1 MTARVPASSSGGVL
15 DSVVDLVSRAVEAV
29 RARVPW
35 LRRRPDAAAGVDHVA
50 GIVER
55 LAVLLAAG
63 VPASA
68 AWRHLAESGE
78 ADPVLVAA
86 AEAGERGLPIAEA
99 IGRASTE
106 LPESGGW
113 AVLAAAWQVASTA
126 GSPLT
131 TSLRDLASAMRDEA
145 QVRRE
150 VRTSLAGPAAS
161 ARMVLA
167 LPLVALGFGSVLGF
181 DTAAVLLGSPIGL
194 VCLLVGLAFLWIA
207 LRWSRAL
214 AERAAAFDDGAG
226 LELELLAIGMA
237 GGASVDRA
245 RAAVDSAMHAHGLG
259 ADGEPGS
266 ALARARGAAS
276 APGAAGRAIEA
287 GRAAAAA
294 RLDETV
300 RLAERAGAPLA
311 ELLRAEA
318 QRGRRIARTDAATR
332 GAALG
337 VRLMLPLG
345 LCVLPAFVLL
355 GVAPLLISVVTGTLG
370 AA

>member
-1 MTARVPASSSGGVL
+1 VLTGPASSAE
-15 DSVVDLVSRAVEAV
+15 SVPGRVRAVIRRGLELV
-29 RARVPW
+29 RSRVPM
-35 LRRRPDAAAGVDHVA
+35 LRRAPDAAAGVDHVA
-50 GIVER
+50 GVVER

-68 AWRHLAESGE
+68 AWRHLSQSGEGDPILEAAAAAGESG
-78 ADPVLVAA
+78 V
-86 AEAGERGLPIAEA
+86 PIADA
-99 IGRASTE
+99 IAVARVDAQS
-106 LPESGGW
+106 SDGW
-113 AVLAAAWQVASTA
+113 AVLAAAWQVASESGA
-126 GSPLT
+126 PLT
-131 TSLRDLASAMRDEA
+131 TSLRELASAMRDEA

-181 DTAAVLLGSPIGL
+181 DTASVLLGNPIGL
-194 VCLLVGLAFLWIA
+194 VCLLLGAVFLWVA
-207 LRWSRAL
+207 FRWSRSL
-214 AERAAAFDDGAG
+214 AARAAAFDEGAG

-237 GGASVDRA
+237 GGASVERA
-245 RAAVDSAMHAHGLG
+245 RAVVA
-259 ADGEPGS
+259 S
-266 ALARARGAAS
+266 ALAGH
-276 APGAAGRAIEA
+276 GLAGHGLAGDHV
-287 GRAAAAA
+287 GRAAASR
-294 RLDETV
+294 RLEETV
-300 RLAERAGAPLA
+300 RLAERAGAPLV

-318 QRGRRIARTDAATR
+318 HRGRRIARTEAATR

-370 AA
+370 GAA

>member
-1 MTARVPASSSGGVL
+1 MSARPDGPSGALPVAVAS
-15 DSVVDLVSRAVEAV
+15 AVEAV
-29 RARVPW
+29 RARAPM
-35 LRRRPDAAAGVDHVA
+35 LRRSPDAAAGIDHVA
-50 GIVER
+50 GVVER
-55 LAVLLAAG
+55 LAVLLSAG
-63 VPASA
+63 VAASA

-78 ADPVLVAA
+78 RDPVLVAA
-86 AEAGERGLPIAEA
+86 AEAGEQGAPIAEA
-99 IGRASTE
+99 IAKARAG
-106 LPESGGW
+106 LPAEGGW

-126 GSPLT
+126 GAPLT
-131 TSLRDLASAMRDEA
+131 VSLRDLAAAMRDEA

-167 LPLVALGFGSVLGF
+167 LPLVALVFGSVLGF
-181 DTAAVLLGSPIGL
+181 DTATVLLGNPIGL
-194 VCLLVGLAFLWIA
+194 ACLVLGLAFLWIA

-214 AERAAAFDDGAG
+214 AARAAAFDEGAG
-226 LELELLAIGMA
+226 LELELLSIGMA
-237 GGASVDRA
+237 GGASVERARELVDAALRMHGLGSDAAPPSAA
-245 RAAVDSAMHAHGLG
+245 RAAT
-259 ADGEPGS
+259 
-266 ALARARGAAS
+266 RARVG
-276 APGAAGRAIEA
+276 PGAAGAGA
-287 GRAAAAA
+287 TGVGRAAASA

-300 RLAERAGAPLA
+300 RLAERAGAPLV

-370 AA
+370 GAA